1 MKRMFITMGLA
12 VALIAGLGVY
22 ISRSETSVVSAIEL
36 ANIEALT
43 NEEGGGEQ
51 IVSCYCKTNWFSPNI
66 CSANA
71 SGAYCG
77 GDPCSNHDGNCR

>member
-1 MKRMFITMGLA
+1 MFIIIGLA
-12 VALIAGLGVY
+12 VALIIRFGFY
-22 ISRSETSVVSAIEL
+22 ISSGNTSVVSVIEI

-43 NEEGGGEQ
+43 NEEGGGGQ

-71 SGAYCG
+71 SETYY
-77 GDPCSNHDGNCR
+77 